1 MATDHLLQ
9 CRRFKS
15 QLESAVFSFHI
26 GVVNPMSPPPSATA
40 HAGLQR
46 MGSSSSTFTTTNS
59 LIKICRDHKGGI
71 NWMSLSPDGCHL
83 LTASEDCTARL
94 WRTSDNQCCRLL
106 QGHSSYITFCHL
118 ENEVAFTCSADHSA
132 RKWEVATG
140 QCLTVYTGHTS
151 IVNRILVS
159 RNLLFSGSYDRTAR
173 LWDVDSGR
181 SLQEFQ
187 GHRNC
192 VLALAHF
199 SSSDI
204 LEASNMEGKEV
215 KEFLVTGSTDCTV
228 KIWEAFRGC
237 CLQTLQGHVGAI
249 LCIVLDVPNKELFS
263 GSTDYTIRKWNMVTG
278 DQLKVFRDH
287 QGSVICLEMVGRHLY
302 SGSVDRT
309 AKCWLPDTGE
319 CVRTYKSHKHSVS
332 TLKCHAG
339 ILFTGSGDT
348 CARAFNTRTGALQQV
363 FPGHTF
369 IINCIQIYDNV
380 LYTASHDGTLRVWD
394 IKEICSQ
401 NKHQKKTSVRSK
413 LSQKGS
419 LPHLFHN
426 KVGCSPE
433 ENDDCE
439 PVELL

>member
-1 MATDHLLQ
+1 
-9 CRRFKS
+9 
-15 QLESAVFSFHI
+15 
-26 GVVNPMSPPPSATA
+26 MSPPPSATA

-59 LIKICRDHKGGI
+59 LIKVCRDHKGGI
-71 NWMSLSPDGCHL
+71 NWMSLSPDGCNL

-204 LEASNMEGKEV
+204 LEASDLEGKEV

-228 KIWEAFRGC
+228 KIWEAFSGC
-237 CLQTLQGHVGAI
+237 CFQTLRGHVGAI

-263 GSTDYTIRKWNMVTG
+263 GSTDYTIRRWNIVTG

-332 TLKCHAG
+332 TLQYHAG

-348 CARAFNTRTGALQQV
+348 CARAFNTKSGALQQV

-394 IKEICSQ
+394 IQEIYSQ
-401 NKHQKKTSVRSK
+401 TKHQKKIAVRSK

-433 ENDDCE
+433 DNDSCE
-439 PVELL
+439 PVELI

>member
-1 MATDHLLQ
+1 
-9 CRRFKS
+9 
-15 QLESAVFSFHI
+15 
-26 GVVNPMSPPPSATA
+26 MSPPPSATA